1 MASLLSLFALAAL
14 WGSSFL
20 FMRIAALPMGPA
32 LMIEARVGLAAVTLL
47 IVAIILRKSL
57 SFLSHVKHYF
67 ILGLFSTAL
76 PFILIA
82 YAAQTLNA
90 STLSILN
97 STAPIWGALIGA
109 FWGRNPLTRSVLL
122 GLALGVLGVSVLVGK
137 EARLVGI
144 DAIVPMCCSV
154 MAAFCYGI
162 ATNYTKIAPKVP
174 SFNNAHGSMWG
185 ATILLLPLA
194 LLMPAR
200 EPITLEIGLPVLALG
215 IFCTGL
221 AYVLYFRLVDDIG
234 AASALSVTF
243 LVPVFGILWG
253 HLFLGEPVGWNTLI
267 GTLLVLSGTSLVT
280 GFSVTRVIRNV
291 RRADE

>member
-1 MASLLSLFALAAL
+1 MASLLSLFVLAAL

-20 FMRIAALPMGPA
+20 FMRIAANPLGPA
-32 LMIEARVGLAAVTLL
+32 LMIEARIVLAALTLL
-47 IVAIILRKSL
+47 IIALLLRKRL
-57 SFLSHVKHYF
+57 AFFSHPKHYF

-76 PFILIA
+76 PFVLIA

-97 STAPIWGALIGA
+97 STAPIWGALISVV
-109 FWGRNPLTRSVLL
+109 WGGNRLTKKFIM
-122 GLALGVLGVSVLVGK
+122 GLALGVLGVFVLVGK
-137 EARLVGI
+137 EARLVGW
-144 DAIVPMCCSV
+144 DAALPMLCSV
-154 MAAFCYGI
+154 SAAFCYGI
-162 ATNYTKIAPKVP
+162 ATNYTKIAPKVS

-185 ATILLLPLA
+185 AALLLLPFA

-200 EPITLEIGLPVLALG
+200 EPLTWEIGLPVIMLG
-215 IFCTGL
+215 VFCTGV
-221 AYVLYFRLVDDIG
+221 AYILYFRLIDDIG

-267 GTLLVLSGTSLVT
+267 GTVLVLSGTSGVT
-280 GFSVTRVIRNV
+280 GFSVTQLIKNTRSDGV
-291 RRADE
+291 

>member
-1 MASLLSLFALAAL
+1 MASLLSLFVLAAL

-20 FMRIAALPMGPA
+20 FMRIAANPMGPA
-32 LMIEARVGLAAVTLL
+32 LLIEARVVLAALTLL
-47 IVAIILRKSL
+47 IIAILWRKRL
-57 SFLSHVKHYF
+57 DFLAHPKHYL

-76 PFILIA
+76 PFVLIA

-97 STAPIWGALIGA
+97 STAPIWGALISVV
-109 FWGRNPLTRSVLL
+109 WGGNRLTNKFMM
-122 GLALGVLGVSVLVGK
+122 GLALGVVGVCVLVGK
-137 EARLVGI
+137 EARLVGW
-144 DAIVPMCCSV
+144 DAALPMLCSV
-154 MAAFCYGI
+154 SAAFSYGI
-162 ATNYTKIAPKVP
+162 ATNYTKIAPKVS

-185 ATILLLPLA
+185 ASLLLLPLA

-200 EPITLEIGLPVLALG
+200 EPLTLDIGLPVLALG
-215 IFCTGL
+215 VFCTGL
-221 AYVLYFRLVDDIG
+221 AYILYFRLVDDIG

-267 GTLLVLSGTSLVT
+267 GTLLVLAGTSWVT
-280 GFSVTRVIRNV
+280 GFSVTQLIKNTRSS
-291 RRADE
+291 

>member
-1 MASLLSLFALAAL
+1 MASLLSLFVLAAL

-20 FMRIAALPMGPA
+20 FMRIAANPMGPA
-32 LMIEARVGLAAVTLL
+32 LLIEARVVLAALTLL
-47 IVAIILRKSL
+47 IIAILWRKRL
-57 SFLSHVKHYF
+57 DFLAHPKHYL

-76 PFILIA
+76 PFVLIA

-97 STAPIWGALIGA
+97 STAPIWGALISVV
-109 FWGRNPLTRSVLL
+109 WGGNRLTNKFMM
-122 GLALGVLGVSVLVGK
+122 GLALGVIGVCVLVGK
-137 EARLVGI
+137 EARLVGW
-144 DAIVPMCCSV
+144 DAALPMLCSV
-154 MAAFCYGI
+154 SAAFSYGI
-162 ATNYTKIAPKVP
+162 ATNYTKIAPKVS

-185 ATILLLPLA
+185 ASLLLLPLA

-200 EPITLEIGLPVLALG
+200 EPLTLDIGLPVFALG
-215 IFCTGL
+215 VFCTGL
-221 AYVLYFRLVDDIG
+221 AYILYFRLVDDIG

-267 GTLLVLSGTSLVT
+267 GTLLVLAGTSWVT
-280 GFSVTRVIRNV
+280 GFSVTQLIKNTRSS
-291 RRADE
+291 

>member
-1 MASLLSLFALAAL
+1 MVSVFSLFALAAL

-32 LMIEARVGLAAVTLL
+32 MMIEMRVALAALTLL
-47 IVAIILRKSL
+47 IVAVIWRKRL
-57 SFLSHVKHYF
+57 AFFSHVKHYV

-109 FWGRNPLTRSVLL
+109 VWGRNRVTRKVFL
-122 GLALGVLGVSVLVGK
+122 GLGLGVLGVSVLVGK
-137 EARLVGI
+137 EARLVGL

-154 MAAFCYGI
+154 LAAFCYGI
-162 ATNYTKIAPKVP
+162 ATNYTKYAPKVP
-174 SFNNAHGSMWG
+174 SFNNAHGSMWA
-185 ATILLLPLA
+185 ATLLLLPLA
-194 LLMPAR
+194 VWMPAR
-200 EPITLEIGLPVLALG
+200 EPLTWSIGLPVLALG
-215 IFCTGL
+215 VFCTGL
-221 AYVLYFRLVDDIG
+221 AYVLYFRLIDDIG
-234 AASALSVTF
+234 PASALSVTF

-267 GTLLVLSGTSLVT
+267 GTLLVLSGTSMVT
-280 GFSVTRVIRNV
+280 GFSVSRAIQMV
-291 RRADE
+291 RRADS